1 MKRKYHCSLG
11 SVDVTEKEY
20 HEFWIRLVDM
30 GIDPMDINYQAYQ
43 GRDGQ
48 FHREMSVTDDFIDHL
63 LGLEVEL
70 VR

>member
-11 SVDVTEKEY
+11 SIDVTEKEY
-20 HEFWIRLVDM
+20 YGFWIRLVDM
-30 GIDPMDINYQAYQ
+30 GIDPMDINYQTYQ

-48 FHREMSVTDDFIDHL
+48 FHREMSVTDDFIDQL